1 MISSAISIFT
11 DLTQIQVKCPF
22 NYGIL
27 DGLLILLNQMIN
39 QVNNFFLVLV
49 FDNIEKKNSIEMI
62 DSELISMKGEQMIA
76 DQFLE
81 TQLWDMLWARVSQS
95 LKPQPTQSN
104 EQMVGFSDAANMASN
119 NALTGAEVNQDGQQ
133 ILMSSSII
141 SPDWVVLS
149 PNGYISILQLAS
161 KILTMS
167 TQNCINSLIRE
178 DSSMFD
184 SLSYMLSDRFLLS
197 LKKK

>member
-1 MISSAISIFT
+1 
-11 DLTQIQVKCPF
+11 
-22 NYGIL
+22 
-27 DGLLILLNQMIN
+27 
-39 QVNNFFLVLV
+39 
-49 FDNIEKKNSIEMI
+49 
-62 DSELISMKGEQMIA
+62 MIA

-95 LKPQPTQSN
+95 LKPQPAQSN
-104 EQMVGFSDAANMASN
+104 EQLVGFSDAANLAS
-119 NALTGAEVNQDGQQ
+119 AADIKDPDGQQ
-133 ILMSSSII
+133 ILMSSSNI

-167 TQNCINSLIRE
+167 TQNSINSLIRE

-197 LKKK
+197 LKKT

>member
-1 MISSAISIFT
+1 M
-11 DLTQIQVKCPF
+11 
-22 NYGIL
+22 
-27 DGLLILLNQMIN
+27 
-39 QVNNFFLVLV
+39 LV
-49 FDNIEKKNSIEMI
+49 
-62 DSELISMKGEQMIA
+62 KGEQMIA

-95 LKPQPTQSN
+95 LKPQPAQSN
-104 EQMVGFSDAANMASN
+104 EQLVGFSDAANLAS
-119 NALTGAEVNQDGQQ
+119 AADIKDPDGQQ
-133 ILMSSSII
+133 ILMSSSNI

-167 TQNCINSLIRE
+167 TQNSINSLIRE

-197 LKKK
+197 LKKT

>member
-1 MISSAISIFT
+1 M
-11 DLTQIQVKCPF
+11 
-22 NYGIL
+22 
-27 DGLLILLNQMIN
+27 
-39 QVNNFFLVLV
+39 VL
-49 FDNIEKKNSIEMI
+49 FC
-62 DSELISMKGEQMIA
+62 LKGEQMIA

-95 LKPQPTQSN
+95 LKPQPAQSN
-104 EQMVGFSDAANMASN
+104 EQLVGFSDAANL
-119 NALTGAEVNQDGQQ
+119 ALVDAKDPDGQQ
-133 ILMSSSII
+133 ILMSSSNI

-197 LKKK
+197 LKKT